1 MRSILLALA
10 CASLA
15 LGASAAE
22 FSDFYVIPVAAH
34 LPGANGTTWRTD
46 VAIQNFQSTPVTVDF
61 ALVRSG
67 EGLADNVVPLGSSVT
82 IPPGGNMTIPDVL
95 ASQQNASGALLVGGD
110 HAFAITSRTFN
121 STANGTFG
129 QTVPAAQE
137 IATSG
142 DDDASTLY
150 VPGVVQNAKF
160 RTNIGLVI
168 SATSPMT
175 VTVSLNDANGQPAG
189 TRTFNVASGVT
200 THVQFPVTS
209 IAGSNLDSAGAVIH
223 ITAGSGTVIAY
234 ASVVDNTTGDASFI
248 SGGTAAAG
256 AITPLSL
263 LFNRR

>member
-10 CASLA
+10 LASLA

-46 VAIQNFQSTPVTVDF
+46 VAIQNFQSTPLTVDF
-61 ALVRSG
+61 ALLRSG
-67 EGLADNVVPLGSSVT
+67 EGLADNVVALGSPVT
-82 IPPGGNMTIPDVL
+82 VPAGGNMTIPDVL
-95 ASQQNASGALLVGGD
+95 ASQEDASGALLVGGD

-129 QTVPAAQE
+129 QTVPAARE
-137 IATSG
+137 IASSG

-150 VPGVVQNAKF
+150 VPGIVQNAKF

-175 VTVSLNDANGQPAG
+175 VTVSLNDANGQAAG
-189 TRTFNVASGVT
+189 TRTFNVAAGVT

-209 IAGSNLDSAGAVIH
+209 IASAALDSAGAVVH
-223 ITAGSGTVIAY
+223 IADGSGTVIAY
-234 ASVVDNTTGDASFI
+234 ASVVDNATGDASYI
-248 SGGTAAAG
+248 SGGTASAG
-256 AITPLSL
+256 AITPLAVL
-263 LFNRR
+263 LDRR